1 MLRMWFIFCLGTFGV
16 SVLTLTYVQACVLK
30 KHGWSELRK
39 RPVAETYWANLP
51 PMEKTLLWLGFVT
64 FYITLVS
71 GIGWKVVTVFGQ
83 TVMDTMT
90 QTPNL
95 LEPTARVP

>member
-1 MLRMWFIFCLGTFGV
+1 MDGA
-16 SVLTLTYVQACVLK
+16 SYVNGL
-30 KHGWSELRK
+30 S
-39 RPVAETYWANLP
+39 AETYWANLSL
-51 PMEKTLLWLGFVT
+51 MEKTLLWLGFVT

-90 QTPNL
+90 RTPNL